1 METTSRL
8 DGTRRWTPAAERVLT
23 AASEL
28 FYRQGLGA
36 VGVETIAEAAGV
48 TKKTLYDRFG
58 SKAQLVAAYLSAR
71 DRRWRDHLVGYVD
84 AHGANADGRLLAVFD
99 ALGEWMR
106 AENSRGCAFVHA
118 YAELTDPDH
127 PGRRVTEDQKRW
139 LVEYLTRLARDAGVP
154 DPGQAAAQMFLLHE
168 GATVAY
174 GMGVDVDAAATAR
187 AAAVGL
193 LGRQLS
199 R

>member
-1 METTSRL
+1 MARTNQL
-8 DGTRRWTPAAERVLT
+8 DGAQRWTPAADRVLA
-23 AASEL
+23 AASDL

-58 SKAQLVAAYLSAR
+58 SKARLITAYLSTR
-71 DRRWRDHLVGYVD
+71 DRRWRDHLVAYVD
-84 AHGANADGRLLAVFD
+84 AHGTDPGDRLLAVFD

-139 LVEYLTRLARDAGVP
+139 LVEYLTGLARDAGAP
-154 DPGQAAAQMFLLHE
+154 DPGQTAARLFLLHE
-168 GATVAY
+168 GATVAN

-187 AAAVGL
+187 AAAADL
-193 LGRQLS
+193 LEHY
-199 R
+199 